1 MIQTQE
7 NGKKPNFG
15 PDLGQLGP
23 NSDCQFFFFFFKTL
37 ASSVTRHHGQLSLY
51 IISEKTKDPILRKL
65 SDSQTDWET
74 HKRTRVIS

>member
-23 NSDCQFFFFFFKTL
+23 NSDCQFFFFFFQNFGIV
-37 ASSVTRHHGQLSLY
+37 SH
-51 IISEKTKDPILRKL
+51 
-65 SDSQTDWET
+65 
-74 HKRTRVIS
+74 